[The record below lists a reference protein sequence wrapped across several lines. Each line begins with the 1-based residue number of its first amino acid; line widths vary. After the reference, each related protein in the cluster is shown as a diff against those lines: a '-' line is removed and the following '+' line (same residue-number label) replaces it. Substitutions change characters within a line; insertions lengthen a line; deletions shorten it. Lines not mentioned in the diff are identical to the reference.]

1 MMNETKSK
9 ILFFLAEDV
18 IHDIKECTVKVLI
31 TSQVILIFVVS
42 KKWKIV
48 WNN

>member
-1 MMNETKSK
+1 MMYENKSQ

-31 TSQVILIFVVS
+31 FFSLYI
-42 KKWKIV
+42 
-48 WNN
+48 